1 MSILAQQL
9 NKLKASNSLK
19 IAPGAPLPH
28 FILDK
33 NTARNTTIDVLYTMA
48 IMGFGELKKELL
60 GAGKR
65 IGEDLLSESYK
76 EINRNKFTQ
85 Q

>member
-9 NKLKASNSLK
+9 NKLKANNSLK

-48 IMGFGELKKELL
+48 IMGFGELKK
-60 GAGKR
+60 
-65 IGEDLLSESYK
+65 
-76 EINRNKFTQ
+76 
-85 Q
+85 